1 MKSLGYLNK
10 YLLKYKWLLF
20 WGVVFIIIANVFAAI
35 MPKVVDD
42 AVDLVR
48 NKLISAKDSDNPSE
62 IFDSLWKD
70 ALWLGG
76 LYILYSLLKGLFTF
90 LKRQTVIIMSRHI
103 EYDLKNEIY
112 DHYQRLSLSFYKR
125 NKTGDIMNRIS
136 EDVSKVR
143 MYLGPGI
150 MYTIDLVVLFL
161 IIVPYMLMKNVELTI
176 YVLSPL
182 PILTL
187 IIYYVSNQIN
197 KKSEHV
203 QRKQSALSTFV
214 QEAFSGIRVIKAYN
228 REKYRIDS
236 FDEEAIDYKSASV
249 SLAKTNSFFMPVIMI
264 LIGLST
270 ILTIYIGGLKVIAGE
285 LDYGDIAQFVIYINM
300 LTWPFASVGWITSII
315 QRAAASQERINEFLK
330 QQPEIVS
337 TKNANPFTNG
347 NIVFDNVSFV
357 YPDSGIRALKN
368 VSFTIEKNKVTA
380 FTGKIGS
387 GKSTVAN
394 LIGRLY
400 DTTEGAININEQN
413 IKQTHLTDLRNH
425 IGYVP
430 QEVFLFSD
438 TIENNIAFG
447 LTDEKNISQEDII
460 KAAQIADVHNNII
473 QFKDGY
479 KTILGER
486 GITLSGGQKQRVSI
500 ARAVLRKAPILIFD
514 DCLSA
519 VDTETEEKIMR
530 NLNEVMKERTSVI
543 ISHRISSIMDAD
555 KIIVLDEGRIIQE
568 GSHQE
573 LINQDGLYK
582 ELYEKQLLE
591 EKLV

>member
-400 DTTEGAININEQN
+400 DTTKGAITINEQN

-568 GSHQE
+568 GTHQE

>member
-1 MKSLGYLNK
+1 MKSLSYLNK
-10 YLLKYKWLLF
+10 YLWKYKWHVL
-20 WGVVFIIIANVFAAI
+20 WGIIFIVASNIFAAL

-48 NKLISAKDSDNPSE
+48 DKLVEAENSENRSE
-62 IFDSLWKD
+62 IFKSLWND

-76 LYILYSLLKGLFTF
+76 LYILYALIKGLFTF
-90 LKRQTVIIMSRHI
+90 FQRQTIIIMSRHV
-103 EYDLKNEIY
+103 EFELKNEIY
-112 DHYQRLSLSFYKR
+112 DHYQRLSLAFYKR
-125 NKTGDIMNRIS
+125 NRTGDIMNRIS

-150 MYTIDLVVLFL
+150 MYTINLVVLFL
-161 IIVPYMLMKNVELTI
+161 IVVPYMAMKNLELTI

-182 PILTL
+182 PILTVL
-187 IIYYVSNQIN
+187 IYYVSNQIN
-197 KKSEHV
+197 KKSERV
-203 QRKQSALSTFV
+203 QKKQSGLSTFV

-228 REKYRIDS
+228 REKYRIES
-236 FDEEAIDYKSASV
+236 FEEEAENYKKASV
-249 SLAKTNSFFMPVIMI
+249 SLAKTQAFFMPIIMV

-330 QQPEIVS
+330 QEPEIKNP
-337 TKNANPFTNG
+337 TKTIDFSNG
-347 NIVFDNVSFV
+347 DIEFKNVSFV
-357 YPDSGIRALKN
+357 YPDSGIKALKN
-368 VSFTIEKNKVTA
+368 ISFTIEKGKVTA

-387 GKSTVAN
+387 GKSTIAN

-400 DTTEGAININEQN
+400 ETSEGEILINGKDIRQLNLNQ
-413 IKQTHLTDLRNH
+413 LRNN

-438 TIENNIAFG
+438 TIENNISFG
-447 LTDEKNISQEDII
+447 LTSDEENSKETII
-460 KAAQIADVHNNII
+460 NAAKTADVHKNIVD
-473 QFKDGY
+473 FKHQY
-479 KTILGER
+479 NTLLGER

-500 ARAVLRKAPILIFD
+500 ARAILRKAPILILD

-530 NLNEVMKERTSVI
+530 NLNEVIQNRTSVI
-543 ISHRISSIMDAD
+543 ISHRISSVMNAD
-555 KIIVLDEGRIIQE
+555 KIIVLEDGKIIQE
-568 GSHQE
+568 GTHSE
-573 LINQDGLYK
+573 LKQKEGLYK

-591 EKLV
+591 EKIS

>member
-1 MKSLGYLNK
+1 
-10 YLLKYKWLLF
+10 
-20 WGVVFIIIANVFAAI
+20 
-35 MPKVVDD
+35 
-42 AVDLVR
+42 
-48 NKLISAKDSDNPSE
+48 
-62 IFDSLWKD
+62 
-70 ALWLGG
+70 
-76 LYILYSLLKGLFTF
+76 
-90 LKRQTVIIMSRHI
+90 
-103 EYDLKNEIY
+103 
-112 DHYQRLSLSFYKR
+112 
-125 NKTGDIMNRIS
+125 
-136 EDVSKVR
+136 
-143 MYLGPGI
+143 
-150 MYTIDLVVLFL
+150 
-161 IIVPYMLMKNVELTI
+161 
-176 YVLSPL
+176 
-182 PILTL
+182 
-187 IIYYVSNQIN
+187 
-197 KKSEHV
+197 
-203 QRKQSALSTFV
+203 
-214 QEAFSGIRVIKAYN
+214 
-228 REKYRIDS
+228 
-236 FDEEAIDYKSASV
+236 
-249 SLAKTNSFFMPVIMI
+249 MI

-400 DTTEGAININEQN
+400 DTTKGAITINEQN

-568 GSHQE
+568 GTHQE

>member
-568 GSHQE
+568 GTHQE